1 MLLYFSGP
9 KKCERVPPAPPAPPS
24 ACLFYAL
31 LTNLFFDDP
40 ALFFLAGSST
50 SSVYGPKKRKAP
62 PIGAPLAFEPAVQV
76 WPRLHSAAATNPQKQ
91 RQVRMRGSAALA
103 GIELLSTAEL
113 GKLLQEHLVDP

>member
-1 MLLYFSGP
+1 MI
-9 KKCERVPPAPPAPPS
+9 PP
-24 ACLFYAL
+24 C
-31 LTNLFFDDP
+31 
-40 ALFFLAGSST
+40 FFLAGSSAPP
-50 SSVYGPKKRKAP
+50 VYCPKKRKAP
-62 PIGAPLAFEPAVQV
+62 PIGSPLAFEPAVQV